1 MIQLGS
7 SGKTSQSGAAL
18 ASQNMDS
25 TLRCTAIIR
34 GSDGSEAAR
43 ISLLRTSGF
52 NYAGIWNADVAP
64 GFYNVSIMATVSGS
78 SEIFADVLQIEVIGK
93 A

>member
-7 SGKTSQSGAAL
+7 SGKTSQSDAAM

-25 TLRCTAIIR
+25 ILRCAAIIS

-52 NYAGIWNADVAP
+52 NYAGIWNADIAP
-64 GFYNVSIMATVSGS
+64 GFYNVSIMALVSGS